1 MELTRVGKTRN
12 INNVVF
18 VRIGSRSSLGSD
30 CDDDSPGSLADFIDD
45 ETVPDSQDVVAE
57 ESFREATEFVPETP
71 PCGQPSEDQDE
82 LFVRL
87 ANESKLKRSWETR
100 RNQSVSCCSSSPLSS
115 LVSTAIPPDGLGEN
129 VDRTSCT
136 LHAVVKCLPSLARD
150 VAFVKDELS
159 RIEASFDSVL
169 ELLKKSGTDCV
180 CRQQVQAKDG
190 VGRTVLGSPLCLG
203 EELPE
208 GHIVDGSEGEDVAL
222 RPTKRVTRRLWRTL
236 KDDESE

>member
-1 MELTRVGKTRN
+1 M
-12 INNVVF
+12 F

-45 ETVPDSQDVVAE
+45 ETVPDSQDVVGE
-57 ESFREATEFVPETP
+57 ESFRETTEFVPETP

-87 ANESKLKRSWETR
+87 ANDSKLKRSWETR

-115 LVSTAIPPDGLGEN
+115 LVSTAIPPDGLGDN

-180 CRQQVQAKDG
+180 CKPVVRAKNSLD
-190 VGRTVLGSPLCLG
+190 RTVLGSPLYRG
-203 EELPE
+203 DPPPE
-208 GHIVDGSEGEDVAL
+208 GNGVDDSDGEDIAV
-222 RPTKRVTRRLWRTL
+222 RPAKRATRRLWQTVR
-236 KDDESE
+236 DEESDG